1 MNEWEEATA
10 TPLDDIDVKMNRLER
25 LPISAPPML
34 TRACGYGG
42 KQRYVV
48 FLSEDEGG
56 RDNLQYDDGVGSF
69 RCAFTA
75 WLIWRSHL
83 CVYPHLVQYEF
94 SAPEFSGR
102 HGRHC
107 LLVDRLT
114 GCLYVARFLRNQV
127 GDRLPAGTLV
137 IEDVNGEMV
146 VADPEDAAAMQKFNL
161 ALERR
166 VRESMREMSG
176 EQYQKRVERIQEQIA
191 IEARQCDALREWLDG
206 HVTEQARQVYDE
218 VMRAEYERILGSLF
232 DSGNRAGDPQ

>member
-42 KQRYVV
+42 KQRYVA

-56 RDNLQYDDGVGSF
+56 HYDDGLGSF
-69 RCAFTA
+69 RCASTA

-83 CVYPHLVQYEF
+83 CVYPHLAQYEF

-102 HGRHC
+102 PGRHC

-114 GCLYVARFLRNQV
+114 GCLYVGARRRRPLSSQSSQ
-127 GDRLPAGTLV
+127 GPAAGGTLV

-146 VADPEDAAAMQKFNL
+146 IADHEDAAAMQKFYL
-161 ALERR
+161 ARERK

-176 EQYQKRVERIQEQIA
+176 EEYRKRVERIQEQIA

-206 HVTEQARQVYDE
+206 QITDQSRMY
-218 VMRAEYERILGSLF
+218 Y
-232 DSGNRAGDPQ
+232 